1 MSTQPAGPGLVTG
14 SAAITTSS
22 LQERYGAVMM
32 PNYGMPPLALARGEG
47 CVVWDV
53 DGKSYLDLLGGI
65 AVSALGHAHPAII
78 AAVSEQ
84 VARLAHVSNLYMHEG
99 QVVLAER
106 LLSLLGADGRVFF
119 ANSGTEA
126 NEAALK
132 LVRRVQGAARPVYV
146 AAEGGFHGRSMGS
159 LALTGKSSIRVPF
172 APFGVDVRFVPYGD
186 ADALTDAIGPDC
198 AGVFLEP
205 CLGEGGIVPPPAGYL
220 KTARAACDAAGALL
234 VLDEIQSGIGRT
246 GAWFACQEAGVL
258 PDVLTLAKGLGGGL
272 PIGACIGIGAAAT
285 GLERGD
291 HGSTFGGNPVAC
303 AAALAVLEV
312 IERDGLL
319 DNVTQVGA
327 VLSQGIAAVSH
338 PLLAGV
344 RGSGLWMAMALT
356 SPKASLV
363 EAAARE
369 AGFLVNAVQP
379 DAVRL
384 APPLVLSADQ
394 ATSFTGALPG
404 ILDAASAQAE
414 GS

>member
-1 MSTQPAGPGLVTG
+1 MTSTG
-14 SAAITTSS
+14 TTRRRCR
-22 LQERYGAVMM
+22 ERYAAVMM
-32 PNYGMPPLALARGEG
+32 PNYGTPPVALARGEG

-53 DGKSYLDLLGGI
+53 EGNSYLDLIGGI
-65 AVSALGHAHPAII
+65 AVSALGHAHPDIV

-84 VARLAHVSNLYMHEG
+84 VARLAHISNLYLHEG

-106 LLSLLGADGRVFF
+106 LLGLLGADGRVFF

-132 LVRRVQGAARPVYV
+132 LVRRMQGRPARVRRRRGRIPRQVDGIARPDGQELDQGSVRAV
-146 AAEGGFHGRSMGS
+146 RSG
-159 LALTGKSSIRVPF
+159 
-172 APFGVDVRFVPYGD
+172 RFVPTAI
-186 ADALTDAIGPDC
+186 ADALTAAIGPDC

-205 CLGEGGIVPPPAGYL
+205 CLGEGGIVPAPAGYL
-220 KTARAACDAAGALL
+220 KAARAACDAGGALL

-272 PIGACIGIGAAAT
+272 PIGACIGIGGRRPPGA
-285 GLERGD
+285 RGD

-303 AAALAVLEV
+303 AAALAVLDV

-319 DNVTQVGA
+319 GNVTQVGA
-327 VLSQGIAAVSH
+327 VLSDGITAVSH

-344 RGSGLWMAMALT
+344 RGSGLWLAMALT
-356 SPKASLV
+356 SPAASLV
-363 EAAARE
+363 EAAARK

-379 DAVRL
+379 DAVRI
-384 APPLVLSADQ
+384 APPLILSAGQ
-394 ATSFTGALPG
+394 ARSFTDALPG
-404 ILDAASAQAE
+404 ILEPASCW
-414 GS
+414 GDRRRDGPPG